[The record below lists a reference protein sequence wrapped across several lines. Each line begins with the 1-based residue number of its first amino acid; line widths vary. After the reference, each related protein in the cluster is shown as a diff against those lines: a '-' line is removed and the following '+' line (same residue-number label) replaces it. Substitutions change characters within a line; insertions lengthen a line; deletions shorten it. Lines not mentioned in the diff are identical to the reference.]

1 MSNIVETLDQRG
13 QHYGDYGNMAYVAQ
27 KIKDVLRDG
36 GAWLRVTPV
45 HRESLD
51 LMATKMA
58 RIVCGDPNLP
68 DNWHDIQGYAKLAED
83 RCPLPGGAAVASATP

>member
-1 MSNIVETLDQRG
+1 MSNIVETLEQRG
-13 QHYGDYGNMAYVAQ
+13 QNYGDYGNMAYVAQ

-36 GAWLRVTPV
+36 GAWLRVNPAQ
-45 HRESLD
+45 RESLD

-68 DNWHDIQGYAKLAED
+68 DHWHDIGGYAKLAED
-83 RCPLPGGAAVASATP
+83 RCPPRPATP